1 MKLLNNLP
9 VVSVL
14 APPTIAADRGV
25 TPPLHAG
32 LHALVREAEDLL
44 AGVVD
49 CPRNRSKTNNSRPRC
64 RLKRLL
70 TSAHAVGLRLAP
82 AKRLYTRKAACASH
96 PRTINLRRS

>member
-49 CPRNRSKTNNSRPRC
+49 CP
-64 RLKRLL
+64 
-70 TSAHAVGLRLAP
+70 A
-82 AKRLYTRKAACASH
+82 
-96 PRTINLRRS
+96 